1 MISKKKREDVMVK
14 MRIIVKQ
21 IMAFALMINLSG
33 QESTYLAQ
41 KIMLENN
48 MRSRIESALQ
58 KIMDDHRYVLDI
70 SVDLKFTPTV
80 TEEVTFRPS
89 TDNETKNAVLSGRQ
103 NASESVP
110 LMSNENQT
118 TSTMTGIPIPGF
130 DFQIIGDDNP
140 IDQPEESNDPIIV
153 EDSSPSSRGQGSQ
166 ILSQSYTDTKV
177 SMPIIENLDISC
189 ILPEGSAP
197 ELIENVRQII
207 MVASHFDRSRGD
219 VLSVMTASFRQR
231 KDERTAE
238 SIILRSIAKKID
250 ELEERQ
256 SDAEAQVA
264 EDWKSELE
272 GWKNE
277 ETRRREEE
285 RAIWRSE
292 LDRIENERIARE
304 FQNERKS
311 LIERD
316 SIRMNQLTQEISQLK
331 DVLSGSQLSEE
342 QEDEFNETVS
352 TKEEEREQLDSIIA
366 EKLAMLEQTQNELEN
381 ISGGMNNLPIYL
393 MSAISLLAVLALAA
407 VILFNG
413 RSSKPSYVMPPP
425 WMMPPPN
432 QSQQKKKVKNDSSV
446 DMTSVKASISKPESL
461 KNVAFEEDPSVI
473 QSEMIKTKDSLV
485 SMSVGEPEVATNVVK
500 DWLEQEAP
508 PAPVESNS
516 ESSESSEQSQ
526 ENNKKSKKKK

>member
-1 MISKKKREDVMVK
+1 MVK

-21 IMAFALMINLSG
+21 IMAFALMINLSA

-89 TDNETKNAVLSGRQ
+89 TDNETKNAVLSGRE

-130 DFQIIGDDNP
+130 DFQIIGDDKS
-140 IDQPEESNDPIIV
+140 IDQPEESNDVVIV
-153 EDSSPSSRGQGSQ
+153 EDSSPNSRGQGSQ

-177 SMPIIENLDISC
+177 SMPIIEKLDISC

-277 ETRRREEE
+277 ETEGDREKEHSCC
-285 RAIWRSE
+285 RH
-292 LDRIENERIARE
+292 
-304 FQNERKS
+304 
-311 LIERD
+311 
-316 SIRMNQLTQEISQLK
+316 
-331 DVLSGSQLSEE
+331 
-342 QEDEFNETVS
+342 TV
-352 TKEEEREQLDSIIA
+352 
-366 EKLAMLEQTQNELEN
+366 
-381 ISGGMNNLPIYL
+381 
-393 MSAISLLAVLALAA
+393 
-407 VILFNG
+407 
-413 RSSKPSYVMPPP
+413 
-425 WMMPPPN
+425 
-432 QSQQKKKVKNDSSV
+432 
-446 DMTSVKASISKPESL
+446 
-461 KNVAFEEDPSVI
+461 
-473 QSEMIKTKDSLV
+473 
-485 SMSVGEPEVATNVVK
+485 
-500 DWLEQEAP
+500 
-508 PAPVESNS
+508 
-516 ESSESSEQSQ
+516 
-526 ENNKKSKKKK
+526 

>member
-1 MISKKKREDVMVK
+1 MVK

-21 IMAFALMINLSG
+21 IMVFALMINLSA

-89 TDNETKNAVLSGRQ
+89 TDEKTKNAVLSGRED
-103 NASESVP
+103 ASESVP
-110 LMSNENQT
+110 LTSNENQT

-130 DFQIIGDDNP
+130 DFQIIGGDEP
-140 IDQPEESNDPIIV
+140 IDEPEIAEDNEII
-153 EDSSPSSRGQGSQ
+153 EDINPKRTQGSQ
-166 ILSQSYTDTKV
+166 ILSQSYTDTKA
-177 SMPIIENLDISC
+177 SMPIIEKVDISC

-352 TKEEEREQLDSIIA
+352 TKEEEREELDSIIA
-366 EKLAMLEQTQNELEN
+366 EKLAMLEQTQGELEN
-381 ISGGMNNLPIYL
+381 MSGGMNNLPIYL

-425 WMMPPPN
+425 WMMPPPQ
-432 QSQQKKKVKNDSSV
+432 QSQQKKKVKNNSTD
-446 DMTSVKASISKPESL
+446 DMEPVQASISKPQVT

-473 QSEMIKTKDSLV
+473 QSEMTKTKDSLV

-500 DWLEQEAP
+500 DWLQQEAP
-508 PAPVESNS
+508 PAPVESNPEPS
-516 ESSESSEQSQ
+516 ASDEESQD
-526 ENNKKSKKKK
+526 NNKKSKKKK

>member
-1 MISKKKREDVMVK
+1 
-14 MRIIVKQ
+14 MRIIIKQ
-21 IMAFALMINLSG
+21 ILGFAIIINLSA

-48 MRSRIESALQ
+48 MRARIESALQ
-58 KIMDDHRYVLDI
+58 KVMDDHRYVLDI

-80 TEEVTFRPS
+80 TEEVTFKPS
-89 TDNETKNAVLSGRQ
+89 ADESTKNAVLSGRE

-110 LMSNENQT
+110 ITSNENKT
-118 TSTMTGIPIPGF
+118 TSKMTGIPIPGF
-130 DFQIIGDDNP
+130 DFQIIDDDNSVEE
-140 IDQPEESNDPIIV
+140 IDININETPLEDTNSNQ
-153 EDSSPSSRGQGSQ
+153 RTNGSQ
-166 ILSQSYTDTKV
+166 ILSQSYTDTKA
-177 SMPIIENLDISC
+177 SMPIIEQLDISC

-292 LDRIENERIARE
+292 LDRIENERISRE

-311 LIERD
+311 LIARD
-316 SIRMNQLTQEISQLK
+316 SIRMNQLTREISQLK

-342 QEDEFNETVS
+342 QEDEVNETVL
-352 TKEEEREQLDSIIA
+352 TKEQEREALDSIIA
-366 EKLAMLEQTQNELEN
+366 EKLTMLEQTQNEMDN
-381 ISGGMNNLPIYL
+381 MSGRMSNLPIYI
-393 MSAISLLAVLALAA
+393 MSAISLLAVLALAV

-413 RSSKPSYVMPPP
+413 RSAKPSYVMPPP
-425 WMMPPPN
+425 WMMPPPP
-432 QSQQKKKVKNDSSV
+432 QSQQKKKVKNEDDDGLRNQNTIKTQSKTISS
-446 DMTSVKASISKPESL
+446 IG
-461 KNVAFEEDPSVI
+461 FEQDPSVI

-508 PAPVESNS
+508 PAPVETAS
-516 ESSESSEQSQ
+516 EAVQTQPETE
-526 ENNKKSKKKK
+526 KKKKKK

>member
-1 MISKKKREDVMVK
+1 MVK

-21 IMAFALMINLSG
+21 IMAFALMINLSA

-89 TDNETKNAVLSGRQ
+89 TDNETKNAVLSGRE

-130 DFQIIGDDNP
+130 DFQIIGDDKS
-140 IDQPEESNDPIIV
+140 IDQPEESNDAVIV
-153 EDSSPSSRGQGSQ
+153 EDSSPNSRGQGSQ

-177 SMPIIENLDISC
+177 SMPIIEKLDISC

-250 ELEERQ
+250 
-256 SDAEAQVA
+256 
-264 EDWKSELE
+264 
-272 GWKNE
+272 
-277 ETRRREEE
+277 
-285 RAIWRSE
+285 
-292 LDRIENERIARE
+292 
-304 FQNERKS
+304 
-311 LIERD
+311 
-316 SIRMNQLTQEISQLK
+316 
-331 DVLSGSQLSEE
+331 
-342 QEDEFNETVS
+342 
-352 TKEEEREQLDSIIA
+352 
-366 EKLAMLEQTQNELEN
+366 
-381 ISGGMNNLPIYL
+381 
-393 MSAISLLAVLALAA
+393 
-407 VILFNG
+407 
-413 RSSKPSYVMPPP
+413 
-425 WMMPPPN
+425 
-432 QSQQKKKVKNDSSV
+432 
-446 DMTSVKASISKPESL
+446 
-461 KNVAFEEDPSVI
+461 
-473 QSEMIKTKDSLV
+473 
-485 SMSVGEPEVATNVVK
+485 
-500 DWLEQEAP
+500 
-508 PAPVESNS
+508 
-516 ESSESSEQSQ
+516 
-526 ENNKKSKKKK
+526 